1 MTPIR
6 SFRFQPTQDQVIRFV
21 VSLLMATL
29 LWGWVTQLQDPFETR
44 TYPSVAIDT
53 SDLPDTL
60 QVVSSLPTATVEL
73 SDAASR
79 VDAINAPDIAVR
91 IDVSSI
97 DGPGTYQVPL
107 IVDSPNVNRR
117 SVEPDQV
124 SIQVDDRVTAVFPL
138 TIENLTDGDQTRS
151 IRDVLPEVSQVTVSG
166 PSSAVDRVE
175 SVVLPVTIGQEV
187 ADFNGVFTPY
197 AADASG
203 QPISEVEI
211 LPKSVRT
218 RVAIQTRGK
227 NVSVIPNT
235 TGTPAEG
242 FSIEQRRAIPDTIVV
257 DGPPEVLDDLLFVN
271 TEAVDVANATES
283 FSARARLADLPDGVT
298 VIGASGGTVEVRI
311 AITNTTETSQSL
323 SALNVEPI
331 GLGNGLVVEIE
342 PSQVTLQVT
351 APVEILQAMQQENI
365 KVFVDLTGMD
375 AGTYTIQPRVTVPQG
390 ATWLGNEPASVTVTI
405 RAAEA
410 DRRPLS
416 TPQTLEPLA
425 TPA

>member
-97 DGPGTYQVPL
+97 GGPGTYQVPL

-151 IRDVLPEVSQVTVSG
+151 IRDVLPEVSQV
-166 PSSAVDRVE
+166 PS
-175 SVVLPVTIGQEV
+175 
-187 ADFNGVFTPY
+187 
-197 AADASG
+197 AALRQPWTASNLWSC
-203 QPISEVEI
+203 P
-211 LPKSVRT
+211 
-218 RVAIQTRGK
+218 
-227 NVSVIPNT
+227 
-235 TGTPAEG
+235 
-242 FSIEQRRAIPDTIVV
+242 
-257 DGPPEVLDDLLFVN
+257 
-271 TEAVDVANATES
+271 
-283 FSARARLADLPDGVT
+283 
-298 VIGASGGTVEVRI
+298 
-311 AITNTTETSQSL
+311 
-323 SALNVEPI
+323 
-331 GLGNGLVVEIE
+331 
-342 PSQVTLQVT
+342 
-351 APVEILQAMQQENI
+351 
-365 KVFVDLTGMD
+365 
-375 AGTYTIQPRVTVPQG
+375 
-390 ATWLGNEPASVTVTI
+390 
-405 RAAEA
+405 
-410 DRRPLS
+410 
-416 TPQTLEPLA
+416 
-425 TPA
+425 